1 MGKETNIFCS
11 YSRRDSD
18 FAERIVNFV
27 SSRGYSVWMDQ
38 SGIDGASIWTES
50 IVEAID
56 ESGAVILLVSSHSV
70 NSPHVL
76 KEISLAMEKNKV
88 VFPLVIEKTDLPRT
102 FQYLLAGIQ
111 ESDAAKML
119 EV

>member
-1 MGKETNIFCS
+1 MEKVSNIFCS

-18 FAERIVNFV
+18 FTKRIVDFI

-56 ESGAVILLVSSHSV
+56 ESSAVILFVSNNSV

-88 VFPLVIEKTDLPRT
+88 VFH
-102 FQYLLAGIQ
+102 YH
-111 ESDAAKML
+111 
-119 EV
+119 

>member
-11 YSRRDSD
+11 YSRRDSP

-56 ESGAVILLVSSHSV
+56 ESSAVILLVSSHSV

-88 VFPLVIEKTDLPRT
+88 ITSVRFKTPVNRGH
-102 FQYLLAGIQ
+102 Y
-111 ESDAAKML
+111 
-119 EV
+119 